1 MRLLI
6 ARLPRS
12 VRHYATTSSTV
23 QGGNYTSALGQRHR
37 ADWRQFH
44 FQRGIEGARLSP
56 FTRAARGWRLA
67 MTMSGPAPQARG
79 D

>member
-12 VRHYATTSSTV
+12 VRHYATTSETV

-37 ADWRQFH
+37 ADWHQFH
-44 FQRGIEGARLSP
+44 FQRGIRPTELDSP
-56 FTRAARGWRLA
+56 IKPGNELQTIHF
-67 MTMSGPAPQARG
+67 
-79 D
+79 